1 MAVTDIIPEL
11 LTAGTLASSG
21 IGYYFE
27 RIRKKIEREE
37 PAQIESVATEAAAK
51 INVEPPASISPGPRP
66 AEKILI
72 SGNDLQGLLDT
83 AVSDGA
89 VAAIS
94 AMKGELAEERQRD
107 RRASL
112 RANVAFF
119 VAGIM
124 ATVAITLYV
133 HPLS

>member
-11 LTAGTLASSG
+11 LTAGTLASSA

-37 PAQIESVATEAAAK
+37 PAQIESVATEAVAK
-51 INVEPPASISPGPRP
+51 ISTEPPASVSPGTSP
-66 AEKILI
+66 AEKIVI
-72 SGNDLQGLLDT
+72 SGNDLQKLLDT

-89 VAAIS
+89 GAAIS
-94 AMKGELAEERQRD
+94 AMKGELADERKRD

-119 VAGIM
+119 IAGIM

-133 HPLS
+133 HPLK